1 MNDNSPEVVMERAW
15 EARIA
20 RTKAQLE
27 VVAAAREWRR
37 RYTGGPCI
45 VGSECGHEMCNLAR
59 AVDALEELG

>member
-15 EARIA
+15 EARITW
-20 RTKAQLE
+20 TKAQLE

-37 RYTGGPCI
+37 KCPGAPCGDVSCGGRA
-45 VGSECGHEMCNLAR
+45 CNLIR

>member
-15 EARIA
+15 EACIA
-20 RTKAQLE
+20 RAKAQLE

-37 RYTGGPCI
+37 KYPGAPCGDVSCGGR
-45 VGSECGHEMCNLAR
+45 GCNLIR